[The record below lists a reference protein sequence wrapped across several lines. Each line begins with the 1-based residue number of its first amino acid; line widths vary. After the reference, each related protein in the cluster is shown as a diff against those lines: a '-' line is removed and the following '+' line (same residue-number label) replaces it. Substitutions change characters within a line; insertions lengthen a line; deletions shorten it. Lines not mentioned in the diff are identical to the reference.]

1 MTNNNKLYAT
11 PTLRLDTVVGGQT
24 WWPRLFKAREEYFG
38 LSDLNT
44 ATIETFQ
51 SWLEDEY
58 GLRLVLD
65 NSGAITDQYK
75 IIDEQK
81 YIVFGLK
88 FS

>member
-24 WWPRLFKAREEYFG
+24 WWPRLFKAREEYFSS
-38 LSDLNT
+38 SDHTN
-44 ATIETFQ
+44 ATIEMFQ
-51 SWLEDEY
+51 AWLEDEY

-65 NSGAITDQYK
+65 DTGSITDQYK

-81 YIVFGLK
+81 YILFGLK
-88 FS
+88 FV